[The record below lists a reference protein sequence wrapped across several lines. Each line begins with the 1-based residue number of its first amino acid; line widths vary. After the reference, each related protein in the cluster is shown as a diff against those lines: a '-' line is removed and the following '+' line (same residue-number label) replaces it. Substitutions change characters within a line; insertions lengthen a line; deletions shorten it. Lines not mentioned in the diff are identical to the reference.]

1 MLFFRS
7 ALLAVGCLGL
17 ARLLSSQ
24 ALAEPLAPAALHA
37 LPGFKV
43 ELLKAAELA
52 TEGSWISIAE
62 DPQGR
67 LLLGGERGDPISRVT
82 IKDGRVIAS
91 ERLTLPISEV
101 MGMLFAFDSLYIHG
115 RGRSTDGRE
124 AYGLFRCRSTKP
136 DGQFDKVELLREW
149 RGGGGDHGA
158 HTILLNPDGQ
168 HLDILCGNFC
178 DIPKDLLPSSPH
190 RNYADDLVLPRSEDA
205 NGFGG
210 GRKPPGGF
218 IVRMDPDGKRCELV
232 ASGQRNTYSV
242 ARNPDGEL
250 FGFDSDF
257 EGDWG
262 LPWYRP
268 TRVCHLTSGSDFGF
282 REGAGKWPE
291 YYPDSLPGAVN
302 VGIGCPTGVAF
313 GTGAKFP
320 SKYQKAFFVQ
330 DWSYGRILAVHLRPE
345 GSSYVGSLENFLVPA
360 SLSEKKGRSPFNL
373 TALLIGRDGTM
384 YFTLGGRRTAG
395 ALYRVSYVGDE
406 PTAPVVL
413 QDDKGS
419 KARALRRQL
428 EAFHGQVD
436 PKALGVLW
444 THLGSEDRFLR
455 YAARIA
461 LERQPLTEWKGR
473 ALDETDARAALSAL
487 LGLARLGAD
496 NLEPWQALR
505 KFPIG
510 GLPTESLQLEKLRV
524 IQVALSRGALPT
536 PELAAAL
543 IAELSP
549 AYPAKSIALNR
560 ELCQVLLAL
569 KAPGTIERT
578 LDLLSAAVTQE
589 EQIAYLFHLR
599 TISDGWNPT
608 LRRRYLGWWTNQ
620 PKPGRHAPE
629 LLRWFDEAGRAYGD
643 GASYPGYLVKI
654 RQEAIAQIPPAEL
667 PAYRSIIDAWAEPL
681 HNLRK
686 PKKERGYV
694 QDWKIADLEAE
705 LKAPLSGRSFA
716 QGQDALASAQC
727 LLCHKIGD
735 EGGSVGPDLTS
746 IGSRFSRRDIL
757 ESIIDPSKVIS
768 EQYVNTEFTLQD
780 GTLVV
785 GRLVAE
791 DIDKIVVRPSMLAP
805 EMRTH
810 LQSDVKSRESSRVSP
825 MPPGLISLLNR
836 EELLDL
842 LAYLEAGGKKDS
854 PVFRK

>member
-1 MLFFRS
+1 
-7 ALLAVGCLGL
+7 
-17 ARLLSSQ
+17 
-24 ALAEPLAPAALHA
+24 
-37 LPGFKV
+37 
-43 ELLKAAELA
+43 
-52 TEGSWISIAE
+52 
-62 DPQGR
+62 
-67 LLLGGERGDPISRVT
+67 
-82 IKDGRVIAS
+82 
-91 ERLTLPISEV
+91 
-101 MGMLFAFDSLYIHG
+101 
-115 RGRSTDGRE
+115 
-124 AYGLFRCRSTKP
+124 
-136 DGQFDKVELLREW
+136 
-149 RGGGGDHGA
+149 
-158 HTILLNPDGQ
+158 
-168 HLDILCGNFC
+168 
-178 DIPKDLLPSSPH
+178 
-190 RNYADDLVLPRSEDA
+190 
-205 NGFGG
+205 
-210 GRKPPGGF
+210 
-218 IVRMDPDGKRCELV
+218 
-232 ASGQRNTYSV
+232 
-242 ARNPDGEL
+242 
-250 FGFDSDF
+250 
-257 EGDWG
+257 
-262 LPWYRP
+262 
-268 TRVCHLTSGSDFGF
+268 
-282 REGAGKWPE
+282 
-291 YYPDSLPGAVN
+291 
-302 VGIGCPTGVAF
+302 
-313 GTGAKFP
+313 
-320 SKYQKAFFVQ
+320 
-330 DWSYGRILAVHLRPE
+330 
-345 GSSYVGSLENFLVPA
+345 
-360 SLSEKKGRSPFNL
+360 
-373 TALLIGRDGTM
+373 LLIARDGTM

-428 EAFHGQVD
+428 EGFHDQVD
-436 PKALGVLW
+436 PQAVDFLW
-444 THLGSEDRFLR
+444 PHLGSDDRFLR

-461 LERQPLTEWKGR
+461 LERQPSSAWKSR
-473 ALDETDARAALSAL
+473 ALAETDAQAAMTAL

-496 NLEPWQALR
+496 SREPWQALR
-505 KFPIG
+505 KFPLD
-510 GLPTESLQLEKLRV
+510 GLSTESLQLEKLRV
-524 IQVALSRGALPT
+524 VQVALSRGALPT

-549 AYPAKSIALNR
+549 AYPAKSIVLNR

-578 LDLLSAAVTQE
+578 LDLLAAAVTQE

-608 LRRRYLGWWTNQ
+608 LRRRYLSWWSNQ
-620 PKPGRHAPE
+620 PKPVRHPPE

-654 RQEAIAQIPPAEL
+654 RQEAIAQIPTAEL
-667 PAYRSIIDAWAEPL
+667 PAYRSVIDTWAEPL

-686 PKKERGYV
+686 PKKQRGYV
-694 QDWKIADLEAE
+694 QEWKIADLEAE
-705 LKAPLSGRSFA
+705 LKAPLTGRSFA

-825 MPPGLISLLNR
+825 MPPGLISVLNR
-836 EELLDL
+836 QELLDL

>member
-1 MLFFRS
+1 MIFFRS
-7 ALLAVGCLGL
+7 ALLVVGCLGL
-17 ARLLSSQ
+17 SRLFSTH
-24 ALAEPLAPAALHA
+24 ALAEPLEPAALRT

-43 ELLKAAELA
+43 EILKAAEPA

-67 LLLGGERGDPISRVT
+67 LLLGGERGDPITRVT
-82 IKDGRVIAS
+82 IKEGRVIAS

-101 MGMLFAFDSLYIHG
+101 MGMLFAFDSLYVHG
-115 RGRSTDGRE
+115 RGRSADGRDV
-124 AYGLFRCRSTKP
+124 YGLFRCRSTKP

-158 HTILLNPDGQ
+158 HTILLNPDGR

-178 DIPKDLLPSSPH
+178 DIPSDLLPSSPH

-205 NGFGG
+205 NGFGA

-218 IVRMDPDGKRCELV
+218 IVRMDPDGKHCELV

-268 TRVCHLTSGSDFGF
+268 IRVCHLTSGSDFGF

-373 TALLIGRDGTM
+373 TALLIARDGTM

-428 EAFHGQVD
+428 EGFHDQVD
-436 PKALGVLW
+436 PQAVDFLW
-444 THLGSEDRFLR
+444 PHLGSDDRFLR

-461 LERQPLTEWKGR
+461 LERQPSSAWKSR
-473 ALDETDARAALSAL
+473 ALAETDAQAAMTAL

-496 NLEPWQALR
+496 SREPWQALR
-505 KFPIG
+505 KFPLD
-510 GLPTESLQLEKLRV
+510 GLSTESLQLEKLRV
-524 IQVALSRGALPT
+524 VQVALSRGALPT

-549 AYPAKSIALNR
+549 AYPAKSIVLNR

-578 LDLLSAAVTQE
+578 LDLLAAAVTQE

-608 LRRRYLGWWTNQ
+608 LRRRYLSWWSNQ
-620 PKPGRHAPE
+620 PKPVRHPPE

-654 RQEAIAQIPPAEL
+654 RQEAIAQIPTAEL
-667 PAYRSIIDAWAEPL
+667 PAYRSVIDTWAEPL

-686 PKKERGYV
+686 PKKQRGYV
-694 QDWKIADLEAE
+694 QEWKIADLEAE
-705 LKAPLSGRSFA
+705 LKAPLTGRSFA

-825 MPPGLISLLNR
+825 MPPGLISVLNR
-836 EELLDL
+836 QELLDL

>member
-1 MLFFRS
+1 MIFFRS
-7 ALLAVGCLGL
+7 ALLVVGCLGL
-17 ARLLSSQ
+17 SRLFSTH
-24 ALAEPLAPAALHA
+24 AWAEPLEPAALRT

-43 ELLKAAELA
+43 ELLKAAEPA

-67 LLLGGERGDPISRVT
+67 LLLGGERGDPITRVT

-101 MGMLFAFDSLYIHG
+101 MGMLFAFDSLYVHG
-115 RGRSTDGRE
+115 RGRSADGRDV
-124 AYGLFRCRSTKP
+124 YGLFRCRSTKP

-158 HTILLNPDGQ
+158 HTILLNPDGR

-178 DIPKDLLPSSPH
+178 DIPSDLLPSSPH

-205 NGFGG
+205 NGFGA

-218 IVRMDPDGKRCELV
+218 IVRMDPDGKHCELV

-268 TRVCHLTSGSDFGF
+268 IRVCHLTSGSDFGF

-373 TALLIGRDGTM
+373 TALLIARDGTM

-428 EAFHGQVD
+428 EGFHDQVD
-436 PKALGVLW
+436 PQAVDFLW
-444 THLGSEDRFLR
+444 PHLGSDDRFLR

-461 LERQPLTEWKGR
+461 LERQPSSAWKSR
-473 ALDETDARAALSAL
+473 ALAETDAQAAMTAL

-496 NLEPWQALR
+496 SREPWQALR
-505 KFPIG
+505 KFPLD
-510 GLPTESLQLEKLRV
+510 GLSTESLQLEKLRV
-524 IQVALSRGALPT
+524 VQVALSRGALPT

-549 AYPAKSIALNR
+549 AYPAKSIVLNR

-599 TISDGWNPT
+599 TISDGWNPN
-608 LRRRYLGWWTNQ
+608 LRRRYLSWWSNQ
-620 PKPGRHAPE
+620 PKPVRHPPE

-654 RQEAIAQIPPAEL
+654 RQEAIAQIPTAEL
-667 PAYRSIIDAWAEPL
+667 PAYRSVIDTWAEPL

-686 PKKERGYV
+686 PKKQRGYV
-694 QDWKIADLEAE
+694 QEWKIADLEAE
-705 LKAPLSGRSFA
+705 LKAPLTGRSFA

-825 MPPGLISLLNR
+825 MPPGLISVLNR
-836 EELLDL
+836 QELLDL